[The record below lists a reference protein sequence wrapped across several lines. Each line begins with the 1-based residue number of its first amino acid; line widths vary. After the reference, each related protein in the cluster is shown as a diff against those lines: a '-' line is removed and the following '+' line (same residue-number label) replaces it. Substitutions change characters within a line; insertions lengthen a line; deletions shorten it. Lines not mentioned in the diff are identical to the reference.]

1 MPHQEVL
8 DRKVISTDKAPAA
21 IGPYSQA
28 IRVGRLVFTAGQIG
42 IDPKTGEL
50 VPGGIEAETRQ
61 ALKNLEA
68 VLECTTCSLKGIV
81 KTTVYL
87 TDMNE
92 FAQFNKVYAEF
103 FSEEPPARST
113 VQVAALPKGARVEIE
128 AIAIQPDF
136 ILPEEREGEI
146 RPDYA

>member
-8 DRKVISTDKAPAA
+8 DRKVIATDKAPAA

-68 VLECTTCSLKGIV
+68 VLECTTCSLNGIV

-87 TDMNE
+87 ADMSE

-103 FSEEPPARST
+103 FPEEPPARST

-136 ILPEEREGEI
+136 ILPEEKEGEV
-146 RPDYA
+146 RADYA